1 MSQSN
6 PGAGNPG
13 AGNPV
18 TANHVEGKV
27 IVITGAG
34 SGFGRLVSER
44 TAALGASVVGGDIDA
59 ERLTETAARV
69 ADAGG
74 VMATRVTDVT
84 RYSDQQALAA
94 LALERFGR
102 IDVML
107 NNAGTMPLAFY
118 ADHAQALSAWER
130 CIDVNIKG
138 VLYGMLAVHDIMLAQ
153 GRGHVIN
160 VSSIYGNYPVV
171 GAGVYGAS
179 KAAVNVLSES
189 LRMESQGRIKVTI
202 VKPTGVPAT
211 GLAGGIVN
219 PAAVVGILGHNMA
232 SYGAKMHALAAGQL
246 PAADSDPDSISY
258 LALGPEWIADQI
270 VHAINQPWGVV
281 IGDITIRAAGDGYIL

>member
-1 MSQSN
+1 MEI
-6 PGAGNPG
+6 
-13 AGNPV
+13 
-18 TANHVEGKV
+18 TNHVADKV

-34 SGFGRLVSER
+34 SGFGRLVSEK
-44 TAALGASVVGGDIDA
+44 TAALGAAVVGGDINA
-59 ERLTETAARV
+59 AALLETARAV
-69 ADAGG
+69 ETQGG
-74 VMATRVTDVT
+74 RIATRVTDVT
-84 RYSDQQALAA
+84 RYSDQEALIA

-102 IDVML
+102 VDVML

-118 ADHAQALSAWER
+118 ADHANAREAWER
-130 CIDVNIKG
+130 CIDINIKG
-138 VLYGMLAVHDIMLAQ
+138 VLYGMLAVHDTMIAQ

-171 GAGVYGAS
+171 GAGVYGAT

-211 GLAGGIVN
+211 GLPSGVVN

-232 SYGAKMHALAAGQL
+232 SYGAKMQALAAGQL
-246 PAADSDPDSISY
+246 PAADSDPDSITY
-258 LALGPEWIADQI
+258 VALAPEWLADQI
-270 VHAINQPWGVV
+270 VYAINQPWGVA
-281 IGDITIRAAGDGYIL
+281 IGDITVRASGDGYIL

>member
-1 MSQSN
+1 MEI
-6 PGAGNPG
+6 
-13 AGNPV
+13 
-18 TANHVEGKV
+18 TNHVADKV

-34 SGFGRLVSER
+34 SGFGRLVSEK
-44 TAALGASVVGGDIDA
+44 TAALGAAVVGGDINA
-59 ERLTETAARV
+59 AALLETARAV
-69 ADAGG
+69 ETQGG
-74 VMATRVTDVT
+74 RIATRVTDVT
-84 RYSDQQALAA
+84 RYSDQEALIA

-102 IDVML
+102 VDVML

-118 ADHAQALSAWER
+118 ADHANAREAWER
-130 CIDVNIKG
+130 CIDINIKG
-138 VLYGMLAVHDIMLAQ
+138 VLYGMLAVHDTMIAQ

-171 GAGVYGAS
+171 GAGVYGAT

-211 GLAGGIVN
+211 GLSSGVVN

-232 SYGAKMHALAAGQL
+232 SYGAKMQALAAGQL
-246 PAADSDPDSISY
+246 PAADSDPDSITY
-258 LALGPEWIADQI
+258 VALAPEWLADQI
-270 VHAINQPWGVV
+270 VYAINQPWGVA
-281 IGDITIRAAGDGYIL
+281 IGDITVRASGYGYIL

>member
-1 MSQSN
+1 MEI
-6 PGAGNPG
+6 
-13 AGNPV
+13 
-18 TANHVEGKV
+18 TNHVADKV

-34 SGFGRLVSER
+34 SGFGRLVSEK
-44 TAALGASVVGGDIDA
+44 TAALGAAVVGGDINA
-59 ERLTETAARV
+59 AALLETARAV
-69 ADAGG
+69 ETQGG
-74 VMATRVTDVT
+74 RIATRVTDVT
-84 RYSDQQALAA
+84 RYSDQEALIA

-102 IDVML
+102 VDVML

-118 ADHAQALSAWER
+118 ADHANAREAWER
-130 CIDVNIKG
+130 CIDINIKG
-138 VLYGMLAVHDIMLAQ
+138 VLYGMLAVHDTMIAQ

-171 GAGVYGAS
+171 GAGVYGAT

-211 GLAGGIVN
+211 GLSSGVVN

-232 SYGAKMHALAAGQL
+232 SYGAKMQALAAGQL
-246 PAADSDPDSISY
+246 PAADSDPDSITY
-258 LALGPEWIADQI
+258 VALAPEWLADQI
-270 VHAINQPWGVV
+270 VYAINQPWGVA
-281 IGDITIRAAGDGYIL
+281 IGDITVRASGDGYIL